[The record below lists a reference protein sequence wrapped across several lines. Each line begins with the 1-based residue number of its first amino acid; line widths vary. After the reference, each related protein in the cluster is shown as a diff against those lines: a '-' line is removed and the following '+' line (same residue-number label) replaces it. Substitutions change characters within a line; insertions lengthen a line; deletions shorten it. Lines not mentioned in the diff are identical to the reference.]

1 MVIDRPRLKDEA
13 YRSEVLEGLFHTYR
27 DRIFLYC
34 VGRLGEIYGE
44 EVAQDVFVSAWE
56 NLAKFRQDSTLET
69 WLFGIAK
76 KKCQQAARNVVR
88 RRMLSK
94 QFLEEI
100 RASAHPEAS
109 PPLGQ
114 QTLEQARFIQLA
126 AGLAR
131 LQNDERLLVNMR
143 YTKGLSV
150 AEIAELFGK
159 TEAAVRKRLLRAL
172 RHLSELMTDDTEG

>member
-1 MVIDRPRLKDEA
+1 MLIDRQSLKDEA
-13 YRSEVLEGLFHTYR
+13 YRSQVLEELFSAHR
-27 DRIFLYC
+27 DRLFRYC

-76 KKCQQAARNVVR
+76 NKCQQAVRNVVR
-88 RRMLSK
+88 RRTLSE
-94 QFLEEI
+94 QFLAEI
-100 RASAHPEAS
+100 RASAHAKASS
-109 PPLGQ
+109 PPGQ
-114 QTLEQARFIQLA
+114 QTLEQVRFIQLA

-131 LQNDERLLVNMR
+131 LRDDERLLVNMR

-172 RHLSELMTDDTEG
+172 RHLSELMNDDTEG